1 MLASCLVIAVPSGS
15 DAETIGDGDVP
26 TYTITIKDAEGLTKY
41 VTTESGETTRFVEDT
56 IDLPGGTY
64 TFGLDAV
71 GYEYIPVTVSVDA
84 DISVDLTTM
93 LLEATIT
100 QHPVGATDVRDSTYT
115 LSVSAEHVLGDEVKI
130 QYQWYVSNGDTHLPI
145 DGAKGSTYTID
156 HGGTYAVAVSVHDR
170 YMNSTTILSHSA
182 EVSFH
187 GQGAI
192 DDDGTAQTDEGKVST
207 EITIIAVAIFAIA
220 LVLACLAAVRSR

>member
-1 MLASCLVIAVPSGS
+1 M
-15 DAETIGDGDVP
+15 
-26 TYTITIKDAEGLTKY
+26 
-41 VTTESGETTRFVEDT
+41 EDT

-130 QYQWYVSNGDTHLPI
+130 QYQWYVSNGDTYLPI

-156 HGGTYAVAVSVHDR
+156 HGGAYAVAVSVHDR
-170 YMNSTTILSHSA
+170 YMNSTLSCPIPQRFHSMA
-182 EVSFH
+182 R
-187 GQGAI
+187 AP
-192 DDDGTAQTDEGKVST
+192 ST
-207 EITIIAVAIFAIA
+207 MTGPHRRMKG
-220 LVLACLAAVRSR
+220 RSRQR